1 VTTQN
6 GQKGAS
12 RGLLIL
18 HPGALGDVVA
28 TFPAI
33 LELRR
38 RFRPV
43 SLLCQGHIA
52 ALAARLGVIDVPLAL
67 ESAGFAALYGAPGS
81 LRAGGRLRPCRH
93 MLVFSACPELAVTL
107 RRCLP
112 GAALHRM
119 APRPPPDLNT
129 HVLQHLYDQLAACGL
144 LTPAVRPAPAAGP
157 FRAPSPH
164 PSPPGGDAPI
174 LLHPGAGSPRKRWP
188 LPYLL
193 AVAAGLEAR
202 RLQPAFLLGPAEQ
215 DLAARLQAPQHPKRP
230 IHRVADLAALQQL
243 LETAGGLIG
252 NDSGVSHLSAFLG
265 LPTVAVFGPSSARR
279 WAPSGPAAAA
289 VQPALDCRPCFETNP
304 ANCEGAACLHGT
316 LPETVLET
324 FLGLYTR
331 GYVKK
336 EGGGEVQ
343 RKTRPHPTGRG

>member
-1 VTTQN
+1 
-6 GQKGAS
+6 
-12 RGLLIL
+12 
-18 HPGALGDVVA
+18 
-28 TFPAI
+28 
-33 LELRR
+33 
-38 RFRPV
+38 
-43 SLLCQGHIA
+43 
-52 ALAARLGVIDVPLAL
+52 
-67 ESAGFAALYGAPGS
+67 
-81 LRAGGRLRPCRH
+81 
-93 MLVFSACPELAVTL
+93 
-107 RRCLP
+107 
-112 GAALHRM
+112 
-119 APRPPPDLNT
+119 
-129 HVLQHLYDQLAACGL
+129 
-144 LTPAVRPAPAAGP
+144 VRPSQPLTQ
-157 FRAPSPH
+157 RNPS
-164 PSPPGGDAPI
+164 
-174 LLHPGAGSPRKRWP
+174 
-188 LPYLL
+188 
-193 AVAAGLEAR
+193 VEAR
-202 RLQPAFLLGPAEQ
+202 FLLGPAEQ

-336 EGGGEVQ
+336 GGGGEVQ

>member
-1 VTTQN
+1 MTTQN

-52 ALAARLGVIDVPLAL
+52 ALAARLGVIDLPLAL
-67 ESAGFAALYGAPGS
+67 DSAGFAALYA
-81 LRAGGRLRPCRH
+81 
-93 MLVFSACPELAVTL
+93 
-107 RRCLP
+107 
-112 GAALHRM
+112 
-119 APRPPPDLNT
+119 PPDLNT

-157 FRAPSPH
+157 FRAPPPH

-265 LPTVAVFGPSSARR
+265 LPTVAVFE
-279 WAPSGPAAAA
+279 
-289 VQPALDCRPCFETNP
+289 PALDCRPCFETNP

-316 LPETVLET
+316 LPETVLEN

-336 EGGGEVQ
+336 GGGEVW
-343 RKTRPHPTGRG
+343 RKTRPHPTGRD